1 MNAVITVFCSLKN
14 IKTFNSTT
22 MIKVLHNNT
31 CSKSRAIL
39 EHLDENNVPFEIID
53 FMETP
58 LTELELKTLLKKL
71 NTDIQGLIRK
81 NDRIY
86 QERYMGKNFSEDE
99 WIKILVENPALIQR
113 PILIKGSVAM
123 VGRPIENVRFFI
135 EQ

>member
-1 MNAVITVFCSLKN
+1 MNAGITVFCSLKN

-71 NTDIQGLIRK
+71 NTDVQGLIRK

-135 EQ
+135 EK

>member
-1 MNAVITVFCSLKN
+1 MNAKN
-14 IKTFNSTT
+14 IITFNSTT

-53 FMETP
+53 FIETP

-71 NTDIQGLIRK
+71 NTDVQGLIRK
-81 NDRIY
+81 NDRLY
-86 QERYMGKNFSEDE
+86 QERYMGKDFSEDE
-99 WIKILVENPALIQR
+99 WIKILVENPSLIQR

-135 EQ
+135 EK

>member
-1 MNAVITVFCSLKN
+1 
-14 IKTFNSTT
+14 

-58 LTELELKTLLKKL
+58 LTEMELTTLLKKL
-71 NTDIQGLIRK
+71 NTDVQGLIRK
-81 NDRIY
+81 NDRLY
-86 QERYMGKNFSEDE
+86 QEKFAGKEYSDEE
-99 WIKILVENPALIQR
+99 WIKILTKNPSLIQR
-113 PILIKGSVAM
+113 PILIKGPVAM

-135 EQ
+135 EK

>member
-14 IKTFNSTT
+14 IITFNSTT

-86 QERYMGKNFSEDE
+86 QERFMGKNFSEDE

>member
-71 NTDIQGLIRK
+71 NTDVQGLIRK

-86 QERYMGKNFSEDE
+86 QERFMGKNFSEDE

>member
-14 IKTFNSTT
+14 IITFNSTT

-86 QERYMGKNFSEDE
+86 QERYIGKNFSEDE

-135 EQ
+135 EK

>member
-1 MNAVITVFCSLKN
+1 MNAKN
-14 IKTFNSTT
+14 IITFNSTT

-53 FMETP
+53 FIETP

-71 NTDIQGLIRK
+71 NTDVQGLIRR
-81 NDRIY
+81 NDRLY
-86 QERYMGKNFSEDE
+86 QERYMGKDFSEDE
-99 WIKILVENPALIQR
+99 WIKILVENPSLIQR

-135 EQ
+135 EK

>member
-58 LTELELKTLLKKL
+58 LKELELKTLLKKL
-71 NTDIQGLIRK
+71 NTDVQGLIRK

>member
-1 MNAVITVFCSLKN
+1 
-14 IKTFNSTT
+14 

-58 LTELELKTLLKKL
+58 LTEMELSTLLKKL
-71 NTDIQGLIRK
+71 NTDVQGLIRK
-81 NDRIY
+81 NDRLY
-86 QERYMGKNFSEDE
+86 QEKFAGKDYSEEE
-99 WIKILVENPALIQR
+99 WIKILTENPSLIQR
-113 PILIKGSVAM
+113 PILIKGAVAM

-135 EQ
+135 DK

>member
-71 NTDIQGLIRK
+71 NTDVQGLIRK

>member
-1 MNAVITVFCSLKN
+1 
-14 IKTFNSTT
+14 

-53 FMETP
+53 FIETP

-71 NTDIQGLIRK
+71 NTDVHGLIRK
-81 NDRIY
+81 NDRLY
-86 QERYMGKNFSEDE
+86 QERYMGKDFSEDE
-99 WIKILVENPALIQR
+99 WIKILVENPSLIQR

-135 EQ
+135 EK